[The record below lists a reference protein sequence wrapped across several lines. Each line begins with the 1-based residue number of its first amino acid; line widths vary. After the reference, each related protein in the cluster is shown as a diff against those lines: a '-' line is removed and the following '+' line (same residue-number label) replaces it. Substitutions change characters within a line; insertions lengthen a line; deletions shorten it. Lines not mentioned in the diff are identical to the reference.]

1 VDVNRSKVASLKA
14 TVEADKAAV
23 EIATVQLS
31 YCFIR
36 SPING
41 RVGLLLVDKGN
52 VIKNN
57 ESILAVINQTR
68 PIYADFAVPQSAL
81 TVVREAM
88 TSHKLRV
95 EAFLPQDTNHVAA
108 GELEVI
114 NNQVDSTTGTVL
126 LRAAFPNQDEI
137 LWPGQFANI
146 TLTLGRLTNATVI
159 PSAAVQTSQTGEFVF
174 VVKPDST
181 VEKRPITLGPVRGGE
196 AVVQSGVKP
205 GETVV
210 TDGQLR
216 LVAGSS
222 VNTKS
227 PEATPPAKPA
237 GGERP

>member
-1 VDVNRSKVASLKA
+1 
-14 TVEADKAAV
+14 
-23 EIATVQLS
+23 
-31 YCFIR
+31 
-36 SPING
+36 
-41 RVGLLLVDKGN
+41 
-52 VIKNN
+52 
-57 ESILAVINQTR
+57 
-68 PIYADFAVPQSAL
+68 
-81 TVVREAM
+81 M

-95 EAFLPQDTNHVAA
+95 EAALPQDTNHVTA

-114 NNQVDSTTGTVL
+114 NNEVDSTTGTVL

-146 TLTLGRLTNATVI
+146 TLTLGQLTNATVV
-159 PSAAVQTSQTGEFVF
+159 PAAAVQASQSGEFVF

-181 VEKRPITLGPVRGGE
+181 VEKSDHTRPGAGRR
-196 AVVQSGVKP
+196 SGRAKRVKP

-227 PEATPPAKPA
+227 PEAAPPGKPA
-237 GGERP
+237 GGGRP